1 MMMITMIVI
10 VVVVVITMIIIMIR
24 IEHEHNDNS
33 NNDNYNN
40 DNSNEI
46 VIMMK
51 IEMID
56 YTHQPQLRLYP
67 NARSAWTTKTSG
79 RRSSKPP
86 RGRSHGAWH
95 DDWNMWNWSS
105 WGGN

>member
-1 MMMITMIVI
+1 MIRTIVI
-10 VVVVVITMIIIMIR
+10 VVVITMIIIMIR
-24 IEHEHNDNS
+24 IEREHNDNS
-33 NNDNYNN
+33 NDDDYNN
-40 DNSNEI
+40 DNSNEMI
-46 VIMMK
+46 IIMMK

-95 DDWNMWNWSS
+95 DDLEYVELVFI
-105 WGGN
+105 GGEN